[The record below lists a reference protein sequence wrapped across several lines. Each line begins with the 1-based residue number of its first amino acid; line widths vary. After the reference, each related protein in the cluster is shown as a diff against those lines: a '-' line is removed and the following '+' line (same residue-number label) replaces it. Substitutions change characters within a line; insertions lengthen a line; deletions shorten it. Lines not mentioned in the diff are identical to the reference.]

1 MPTYT
6 GPPKIMTAKDL
17 LAPAGKEPYTSP
29 RADASNRASLSNVTE
44 FQLHKIEKRDTLL
57 GLSLKYGVAV
67 SELKLANDIPFT
79 SDNLHSCGPTLRI
92 PMGGKSAFGAGA
104 SPPSENKEESER
116 AVLRR
121 FRVTHG
127 LEEAEAKYYL
137 SIGDGDF
144 EKATKELQHDLSVES
159 KLGLSTIGGGG
170 GGGGGATALSSSVT
184 GRRTGNVVSTSGLER
199 SNDVP
204 AKSLTASLWYALAGS
219 GSGGER
225 RGQDGVAGGGRGQ
238 GGDAQRDT
246 SFDGGSAEES
256 GRLLGEEQ
264 PVTRSDSNVET
275 GALRRRRKDD

>member
-29 RADASNRASLSNVTE
+29 RADALNRVSLSNVTE

-159 KLGLSTIGGGG
+159 KLGLGISGGG

-184 GRRTGNVVSTSGLER
+184 GRRTGNVVSTCGLER
-199 SNDVP
+199 SNAVP
-204 AKSLTASLWYALAGS
+204 VKSLSASLWSALG
-219 GSGGER
+219 GGGGER
-225 RGQDGVAGGGRGQ
+225 CGQDGVAGGGRGQ
-238 GGDAQRDT
+238 GGDAQRDK
-246 SFDGGSAEES
+246 SYDGESAEES

-264 PVTRSDSNVET
+264 PVTRSDTNVET

>member
-29 RADASNRASLSNVTE
+29 RADASNRVSLSNVTE

-159 KLGLSTIGGGG
+159 KLGLGISG

-199 SNDVP
+199 SNAVL
-204 AKSLTASLWYALAGS
+204 AKSLSASLWSAL
-219 GSGGER
+219 GGGGVER

-238 GGDAQRDT
+238 GGDAQRDK
-246 SFDGGSAEES
+246 SYDGESAEES

-264 PVTRSDSNVET
+264 PVTRSDTNIET

>member
-29 RADASNRASLSNVTE
+29 RADASNRVSLSNVTE

-159 KLGLSTIGGGG
+159 KLGLGISGGGG

-199 SNDVP
+199 SNAVP
-204 AKSLTASLWYALAGS
+204 AKSLSASLWSAL
-219 GSGGER
+219 GGGGVER

-238 GGDAQRDT
+238 GGDAQRDK
-246 SFDGGSAEES
+246 SYDGESAEES

-264 PVTRSDSNVET
+264 PVTRSDTNIET

>member
-29 RADASNRASLSNVTE
+29 RADASNRVSLSNVTE

-159 KLGLSTIGGGG
+159 KLGLGISG

-199 SNDVP
+199 SNAVP
-204 AKSLTASLWYALAGS
+204 AKSLSASLWSAL
-219 GSGGER
+219 GGGGVER

-238 GGDAQRDT
+238 GGDAQRDK
-246 SFDGGSAEES
+246 SYDGESAEES

-264 PVTRSDSNVET
+264 PVTRSDTNIET

>member
-29 RADASNRASLSNVTE
+29 RADASNRVSLSNVTE

-159 KLGLSTIGGGG
+159 KLGLGISGGGG

-199 SNDVP
+199 SNAVL
-204 AKSLTASLWYALAGS
+204 AKSLSASLWSAL
-219 GSGGER
+219 GGGGVER

-238 GGDAQRDT
+238 GGDAQRDK
-246 SFDGGSAEES
+246 SYDGESAEES

-264 PVTRSDSNVET
+264 PVTRSDTNIET

>member
-1 MPTYT
+1 
-6 GPPKIMTAKDL
+6 MTAKDL

-29 RADASNRASLSNVTE
+29 RADASNRVSLSNVTE

-159 KLGLSTIGGGG
+159 KLGLGISGGGG

-199 SNDVP
+199 SNAVL
-204 AKSLTASLWYALAGS
+204 AKSLSASLWSAL
-219 GSGGER
+219 GGGGVER

-238 GGDAQRDT
+238 GGDAQRDK
-246 SFDGGSAEES
+246 SYDGESAEES

-264 PVTRSDSNVET
+264 PVTRSDTNIET